1 MSKHSDRRRFLQ
13 RSGSLVTGAALAG
26 RLGESPSLAQ
36 QQVEK
41 PVADAAE
48 SPFLTY
54 QTLSDLKGKIP
65 VGRIGKMPLSR
76 VFLGGNQMGGWVSG
90 RDLKYVRNLALA
102 YSTKQKIFETLRL
115 AENCGVNTLLTNP
128 KLCTIIN
135 EYWDQGGT
143 IQFISDC
150 GGGDILKGIK
160 TSIDHGAT
168 AGYLH
173 GSFSDRTVAKGD
185 FDLMRR
191 ALDLLKSHGIPAG
204 IGGHRLDTIRGC
216 VDHGL
221 KPDFW
226 MKTLHRSDYP
236 SYAVYHPCDD
246 PDATIAYMQE
256 LEEPWIAFKVLAQG
270 AIHPKVAFPWCFENG
285 ADFLCVGMFDFELV
299 ENVNLACDVLAG
311 DVARS
316 RPWRG

>member
-26 RLGESPSLAQ
+26 RLGGAPSFAQ

-65 VGRIGKMPLSR
+65 VGRIGEMPLSR

-256 LEEPWIAFKVLAQG
+256 LEQPWIAFKVLAQG
-270 AIHPKVAFPWCFENG
+270 AIHPKVAFPWCFKNG
-285 ADFLCVGMFDFELV
+285 ADFLCVGMYDFELV

>member
-1 MSKHSDRRRFLQ
+1 MQYSHIGGPASVPLFTNLSIRWRTYYSITTDSRN
-13 RSGSLVTGAALAG
+13 RSCTG
-26 RLGESPSLAQ
+26 
-36 QQVEK
+36 
-41 PVADAAE
+41 
-48 SPFLTY
+48 T
-54 QTLSDLKGKIP
+54 
-65 VGRIGKMPLSR
+65 
-76 VFLGGNQMGGWVSG
+76 
-90 RDLKYVRNLALA
+90 
-102 YSTKQKIFETLRL
+102 
-115 AENCGVNTLLTNP
+115 
-128 KLCTIIN
+128 
-135 EYWDQGGT
+135 
-143 IQFISDC
+143 
-150 GGGDILKGIK
+150 
-160 TSIDHGAT
+160 
-168 AGYLH
+168 
-173 GSFSDRTVAKGD
+173 KGD

-191 ALDLLKSHGIPAG
+191 ALDLLKSHDIPAG

-246 PDATIAYMQE
+246 PDATIAYMQK

-270 AIHPKVAFPWCFENG
+270 AIHPKVAFPWCFKNG